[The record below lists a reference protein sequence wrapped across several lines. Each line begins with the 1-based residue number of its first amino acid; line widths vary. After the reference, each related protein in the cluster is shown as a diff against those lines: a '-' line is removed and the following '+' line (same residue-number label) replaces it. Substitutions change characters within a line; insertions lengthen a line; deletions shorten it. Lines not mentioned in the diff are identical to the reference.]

1 MLTVCIGKT
10 GPEGSHRRWSH
21 LEMRDWLVRRELR
34 PRSLFVKC
42 NEQDRSL
49 GGLCLS
55 SWPCPDPNTGQARH
69 IEGAT
74 NNYI

>member
-49 GGLCLS
+49 GGYV
-55 SWPCPDPNTGQARH
+55 CPPGHAQIQTLGRP
-69 IEGAT
+69 GT
-74 NNYI
+74 